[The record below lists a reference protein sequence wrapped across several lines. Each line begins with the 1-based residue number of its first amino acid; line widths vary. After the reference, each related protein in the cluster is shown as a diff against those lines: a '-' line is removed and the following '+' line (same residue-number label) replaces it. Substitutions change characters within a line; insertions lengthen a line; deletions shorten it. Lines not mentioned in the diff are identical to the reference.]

1 MSPQVKSGK
10 DFDEA
15 LSTKRNHAPLYEP
28 QHLPPPPPAP
38 RLSLPALGSFTTP
51 PSTTA
56 TIPHDTPSSSPSFN
70 TNITAATSTTT
81 SSTTSSLDY
90 DDSYTAFYSSIPTVA
105 DSLYTAIIPTT
116 PTSSTAATTT
126 STTTPALTPTTANSN
141 NPYLHY
147 PYSTSFTASAEYQY
161 HASLGSK
168 TPMQVVAISNHKLN
182 SDIYST
188 RSLSIHRR
196 ILVKNL
202 LTLIYEMNP
211 MLDWFDDSSSGYDV
225 GMYEDAEDD
234 VSSSSE
240 PLLAEEEQNGWIEQ
254 TLNAA
259 GLSDDDDEKIVNKMK
274 KHGRSDTAK
283 TTTPTTT
290 TTKSNSTKSA
300 DGRGSVGSSNSN
312 INSDSKM
319 NKKNDTAAQG
329 SGVDQSTPS
338 IKNVSKSTTTP
349 PRPPTRPT
357 QNSGSSSPSIS
368 SVLPSFPPAPT
379 NRAHSPPN
387 FPAASTQKPSSQAPS
402 SRAVP
407 SQPRTTYTLSPP
419 SSSSS
424 ASSTTSSSSN
434 VSYTSSSS
442 SGSSLL
448 ISGGGAAPL
457 PRPKSIELPQSLNN
471 YLSTVFDVDWSVEL
485 PTMEDSLFTFK
496 GPSSSPSPPS
506 LGTLSPPGTLS
517 HMNGS
522 LLSSAPKRRSFS
534 SSTSTISSSSFSTL
548 SKHSTTS
555 SSSSLSSVDS
565 WNKSPP
571 FVATETTT
579 TTTPRGMVTS
589 GEIMVAKSV
598 QQHYHGNIHA
608 SSVTRG
614 ASTSGAT
621 TTGPAKPLPPIRQDM
636 QQRTSG
642 DAGPV
647 PIKGGAV
654 PRAGDGHNTLKVN
667 TTAYNNNNINN
678 NNSNNR
684 QPAVNTGTSPS
695 KQVTRKS
702 TLVPGRRSSLMHTGQ
717 MPLASGTRKA
727 PTSGPVAIP
736 SSNPTPTTVT
746 ITKINTSSMG
756 STTPTN
762 SSASP
767 TSPPPQPNTSFANGY
782 VPPSCSNNGSGG
794 GGAHGGHQQPGF
806 GPVSGPGGSVS
817 PSIARM
823 TSSLQPM
830 ERPALGQRNP
840 STENVASSAGLPRP
854 LLAKS
859 FSSPIVIGQ
868 GGATT
873 SQPLPASLPAA
884 PSSGTNAAGGN
895 GYYDSH
901 HHYDH
906 QSNGFS
912 AGGFP
917 VVSSRGHSQAPR
929 KLAVLPPV
937 SPPRGP
943 SNTSNFMPITPPRS
957 PSRGTATTAS
967 VPPYV
972 LMPAPALSPL
982 PSCGPL
988 ASGAPVLPPLFPVQ
1002 GEDRKSLSGSPTSP
1016 YSRRSP
1022 PPSSPSSPTNGAVSY
1037 KYQQHHPQQQQQKQ
1051 QQYLATPHVYTRSTS
1066 DDQIHSRC
1074 ATAAPTRSSSPSPP
1088 LSSTSPSLTGSST
1101 SSTATSLSQGSQALH
1116 PTTTTTSTTARSAAS
1131 YGMKASKSTPDLT
1144 TGLTSEWY
1152 FVNAPGQT
1160 SAESLTQR
1168 PLPSLPQLYQ
1178 PYSQQ
1183 QHQKQQSYTYQP
1195 QPQSHQHP
1203 QRQQS
1208 YSYGGPDKV
1217 SRSGSGYKT
1226 GMTSAPL
1233 PLPRI
1238 TMSPPVA
1245 GPSSS
1250 QISGSGGS
1258 NRWAT
1263 MKTMFSLKTTTGH
1276 GGK

>member
-15 LSTKRNHAPLYEP
+15 LSRKRNPAPLYEP

-56 TIPHDTPSSSPSFN
+56 TIPHDTLSSSPSF
-70 TNITAATSTTT
+70 TNKTPATSTTA

-116 PTSSTAATTT
+116 PTSSSTAATTT

-202 LTLIYEMNP
+202 LTLLYEMNP
-211 MLDWFDDSSSGYDV
+211 MLDWFDDGSSGYDV

-234 VSSSSE
+234 VSNSSE

-259 GLSDDDDEKIVNKMK
+259 GLNDDDDEKLVKKIK
-274 KHGRSDTAK
+274 KHGRTDKAK
-283 TTTPTTT
+283 TMTPTTT
-290 TTKSNSTKSA
+290 TTKSDSTKSA
-300 DGRGSVGSSNSN
+300 DGRGSVGSSNSI
-312 INSDSKM
+312 INSD
-319 NKKNDTAAQG
+319 NKKNKKDTAAQG

-338 IKNVSKSTTTP
+338 IKNASKSITTP
-349 PRPPTRPT
+349 PPPTRPT
-357 QNSGSSSPSIS
+357 QNSGSPSPSIS
-368 SVLPSFPPAPT
+368 SVLPSFPPVPT

-387 FPAASTQKPSSQAPS
+387 FPAASAQAPS
-402 SRAVP
+402 TRAVP
-407 SQPRTTYTLSPP
+407 SPPRTTYTLSPP

-434 VSYTSSSS
+434 GSCTSSSS
-442 SGSSLL
+442 SGGSLL
-448 ISGGGAAPL
+448 VSGGRAAPL

-471 YLSTVFDVDWSVEL
+471 YLSAVFDVDWSVEL

-496 GPSSSPSPPS
+496 GPSSSPSPPP
-506 LGTLSPPGTLS
+506 LGTPSPPGTS
-517 HMNGS
+517 SYMNGS

-555 SSSSLSSVDS
+555 SSSSLSSVGS

-598 QQHYHGNIHA
+598 QQHYHGHSHA
-608 SSVTRG
+608 SLVTRG
-614 ASTSGAT
+614 AATSGAT
-621 TTGPAKPLPPIRQDM
+621 TAGPAKSLPPVRQDM
-636 QQRTSG
+636 QQRTSA

-667 TTAYNNNNINN
+667 TTANNNNNINN

-684 QPAVNTGTSPS
+684 QPAANTGTSPS
-695 KQVTRKS
+695 KQATRKS

-717 MPLASGTRKA
+717 MPSASGTRKA

-736 SSNPTPTTVT
+736 GGNPTPTTVT

-756 STTPTN
+756 TTTSTN

-767 TSPPPQPNTSFANGY
+767 TSPPPQSNTSFANGY
-782 VPPSCSNNGSGG
+782 VSPSSSHN
-794 GGAHGGHQQPGF
+794 GAHGGHQQLGF
-806 GPVSGPGGSVS
+806 GLGSGSGGSAS
-817 PSIARM
+817 PSIARR

-840 STENVASSAGLPRP
+840 STENVTSSAGLPRP

-859 FSSPIVIGQ
+859 LSSPIVIGP

-873 SQPLPASLPAA
+873 NLPSPASVPAA

-901 HHYDH
+901 HHYNH

-917 VVSSRGHSQAPR
+917 IVSSRGHPQAPR

-937 SPPRGP
+937 SSPKGP

-957 PSRGTATTAS
+957 PSRGAATTAS

-972 LMPAPALSPL
+972 LTPAPALSSL
-982 PSCGPL
+982 PSCGSL
-988 ASGAPVLPPLFPVQ
+988 ASGAPVLPPLFLFQ
-1002 GEDRKSLSGSPTSP
+1002 SEDKKSSSGSPTTP

-1022 PPSSPSSPTNGAVSY
+1022 PSSSPSSPTNGAVSY
-1037 KYQQHHPQQQQQKQ
+1037 KYQQHHHQQQQQKQ

-1066 DDQIHSRC
+1066 DDQIQSRST
-1074 ATAAPTRSSSPSPP
+1074 TAAPTRSSSPPSPP
-1088 LSSTSPSLTGSST
+1088 LPSTSPSLTGSST
-1101 SSTATSLSQGSQALH
+1101 SSTATSLSQGSQATH

-1131 YGMKASKSTPDLT
+1131 YGMKASKSSPDLA
-1144 TGLTSEWY
+1144 TGLTSDWY
-1152 FVNAPGQT
+1152 LVNSSGQT
-1160 SAESLTQR
+1160 SVESLAQR

-1178 PYSQQ
+1178 PYPQQ

-1203 QRQQS
+1203 HRQQS
-1208 YSYGGPDKV
+1208 YCYGASDKV
-1217 SRSGSGYKT
+1217 SKGGGGYKT

-1250 QISGSGGS
+1250 QISGGGGS